1 MLNDTTVSKFAPNK
15 WIGVS
20 DLSSSQY
27 FVNKNI
33 RFKTPMLRSHL
44 CDSNDTYMIVKETIT
59 VEGTNANN
67 QADKKVTFEDNAQFS
82 SCLLKIKSITHL

>member
-1 MLNDTTVSKFAPNK
+1 
-15 WIGVS
+15 
-20 DLSSSQY
+20 
-27 FVNKNI
+27 
-33 RFKTPMLRSHL
+33 MLRSHL

-67 QADKKVTFEDNAQFS
+67 QADKKLTFEDNAQFS